1 MKMNADRRAFKRK
14 PSVSK
19 FMQLCVT
26 PFVVSK
32 EWWFSSA
39 FISFRNCIS
48 SAFVQVTHFSCS
60 ICVSCVPARAGPVHA
75 VAIVTV
81 NLKMQNFPVWHG
93 GSPGACQCTQRGA
106 GDMKIIEQCYPF
118 PLRHPGLNTLW
129 NWWQQFRAQQRQQDR
144 QILTNQ
150 RKSPGQ
156 LLRMIRWKR
165 HCRQKRVLWERN
177 WGNENTRWREWIAYT
192 AASSAG
198 INAVEVI
205 LSDWRNTGGT
215 GRTENLTKFSTLPR
229 VYTIK

>member
-1 MKMNADRRAFKRK
+1 MFLRRTFAWVACQ
-14 PSVSK
+14 PG
-19 FMQLCVT
+19 LG
-26 PFVVSK
+26 
-32 EWWFSSA
+32 
-39 FISFRNCIS
+39 
-48 SAFVQVTHFSCS
+48 
-60 ICVSCVPARAGPVHA
+60 RACHA
-75 VAIVTV
+75 GAIVTV
-81 NLKMQNFPVWHG
+81 NLKMQNSQLHLVFLSWWSISQLVGNGCPP
-93 GSPGACQCTQRGA
+93 SSCQCTQRGA

-150 RKSPGQ
+150 RMSPGQ